1 MSIRPV
7 APVGLGVAP
16 SRVAIGD
23 ERRPSQAELEAA
35 KSAEQAARPEADR
48 IELSAVARGLR
59 DEEPKLRLS
68 TPELTKLI
76 TPDERQVRAAARQ
89 QTRAADEAQ
98 TARRVEA
105 QRADDRRRD
114 DRTDA
119 ARAAAAPEMTNEP
132 RTAGRTPASTE
143 PGIKPAARP
152 SDTATRS

>member
-16 SRVAIGD
+16 ARVAIGD

-35 KSAEQAARPEADR
+35 KAAEQAARPDADR

-89 QTRAADEAQ
+89 QARAADDAQ
-98 TARRVEA
+98 AARRTEA
-105 QRADDRRRD
+105 QRTDDRRRD
-114 DRTDA
+114 DRADA
-119 ARAAAAPEMTNEP
+119 ARAAAPEKTNEP